1 MENIEARE
9 VVNFGKSLIV
19 PSVQELAKESI
30 TQIPS
35 RYVRDNSDG
44 SLPDRPVGES
54 SALSVP
60 VINLQRLLDVHGDSK
75 DSELHKLHFACK
87 EWGFFQVI
95 NHGVS
100 TSLLETFKTEVVEF
114 FKLPMEDKKKLWQ
127 QEDNHEGFGQL
138 FVVSE
143 DQKLD
148 WCDMFYLTTLPL
160 KLRRLD
166 LFNKLPRNL

>member
-87 EWGFFQVI
+87 EWGFFQVLVVPFI
-95 NHGVS
+95 TRYHVLNFMKTFVFS
-100 TSLLETFKTEVVEF
+100 TFNEFNPIFRPGERHLTNVFNFKI
-114 FKLPMEDKKKLWQ
+114 KLKT
-127 QEDNHEGFGQL
+127 
-138 FVVSE
+138 
-143 DQKLD
+143 
-148 WCDMFYLTTLPL
+148 YY
-160 KLRRLD
+160 
-166 LFNKLPRNL
+166 